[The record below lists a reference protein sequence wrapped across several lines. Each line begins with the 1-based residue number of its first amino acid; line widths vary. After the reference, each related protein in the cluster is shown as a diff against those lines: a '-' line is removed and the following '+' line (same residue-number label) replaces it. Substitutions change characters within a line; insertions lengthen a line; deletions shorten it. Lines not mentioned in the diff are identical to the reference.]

1 MSVSSAALS
10 RFARLAVMCA
20 VACGVLLAASTA
32 SAQGGGQ
39 PAAGGIIPAG
49 KIAII
54 DISAFPGRVTELKR
68 KIDELNA
75 KFEPR
80 SKEVQGLRD
89 SISGIENQVRQGN
102 LTAAQS
108 TQLSE
113 RYEQLK
119 RDYTR
124 KSEDLTAEAR
134 KAYAEATSPLNA
146 KLSEALQR
154 FASERGFNLV
164 IEIGGASQAG
174 SIFYAAPGLNI
185 TDAFITAYNQA
196 NP

>member
-1 MSVSSAALS
+1 MSIPSAMLS
-10 RFARLAVMCA
+10 RLARAA
-20 VACGVLLAASTA
+20 VACALLLVAAGTA
-32 SAQGGGQ
+32 AAQGGAQ
-39 PAAGGIIPAG
+39 PQRPAGGVIPAG
-49 KIAII
+49 RIAVI
-54 DISAFPGRVTELKR
+54 DISVFPERVAELKR
-68 KIDELNA
+68 KIDELNTR
-75 KFEPR
+75 FEPR
-80 SKEVQGLRD
+80 SKEIQGLRD

-102 LTAAQS
+102 LAPAQA

-134 KAYAEATSPLNA
+134 KAYAAATEPLNA
-146 KLSEALQR
+146 KLSEALKR
-154 FASERGFNLV
+154 FAAERGINLV
-164 IEIGGASQAG
+164 IEVGGARESG

-185 TDAFITAYNQA
+185 TDEFVAAYNKT